1 MTNKMTRKFAVRKK
15 EQRKLL
21 VPRPVKGLRS
31 SVPLCDFR
39 ILHFPDSQSFP
50 ARRFK
55 QVLLTL
61 IAGEVIHHIFIFD
74 RSMVFLTDLV
84 AATLAVLLSLSLNR
98 NWMVGASPNMKK
110 VSQTFLL
117 FIIRLIRKLH
127 WLKVFVAS

>member
-21 VPRPVKGLRS
+21 KPRPVKGLRS
-31 SVPLCDFR
+31 SVSLCDFR

-55 QVLLTL
+55 QVHLTL
-61 IAGEVIHHIFIFD
+61 IAGEVIHQRHHV
-74 RSMVFLTDLV
+74 RPMVFLTDLV
-84 AATLAVLLSLSLNR
+84 AATLAVLLSFSLNQ

-110 VSQTFLL
+110 ESQIFLL

-127 WLKVFVAS
+127 WLKVFGAS

>member
-1 MTNKMTRKFAVRKK
+1 M
-15 EQRKLL
+15 
-21 VPRPVKGLRS
+21 
-31 SVPLCDFR
+31 
-39 ILHFPDSQSFP
+39 
-50 ARRFK
+50 
-55 QVLLTL
+55 
-61 IAGEVIHHIFIFD
+61 FD